1 MTNNSVA
8 YILWCAWLFGLG
20 GLHRFYAG
28 KPVSGVIWLCTF
40 GFFGIGQI
48 IDLALIPGMVDEKNR
63 KYLMLYGSPNPVTP
77 QIVIN
82 MPDGMTNFSESL
94 PENKVKSDIQIIL
107 QLAKD
112 NGGYVS
118 LADCAIAIDK
128 PIAEVKKIV
137 AHLCHEEL
145 LEIDN
150 HPQTGAVVYRLI

>member
-8 YILWCAWLFGLG
+8 YILWCGWLFGLG
-20 GLHRFYAG
+20 GLHRFYTG
-28 KPVSGVIWLCTF
+28 KPVSGMIWLLTW

-63 KYLMLYGSPNPVTP
+63 KYQMLYGNPNPVTP

-82 MPDGMTNFSESL
+82 MPDEITNFSKSL

-118 LADCAIAIDK
+118 MADCAIAIDK
-128 PIAEVKKIV
+128 PVAEVKKTV
-137 AHLCHEEL
+137 EHLCKEGL

-150 HPQTGAVVYRLI
+150 HPETGAVVYRLM